1 MAFFGRQMSNI
12 AMNLRS
18 APSPIAY
25 PVGIDVGSGI
35 IEPKLPRTNVG
46 NFRLRSRSTPWPKA
60 SSQGPICLKQKGA
73 ALDSGFPNPD
83 LQTKSNAGFS
93 QKNLS
98 VRTSKKSWPATY
110 P

>member
-46 NFRLRSRSTPWPKA
+46 NFRLRSDQDRRHGRKLHRKDP
-60 SSQGPICLKQKGA
+60 
-73 ALDSGFPNPD
+73 
-83 LQTKSNAGFS
+83 
-93 QKNLS
+93 S
-98 VRTSKKSWPATY
+98 V
-110 P
+110 